1 MRKILPSPSRV
12 RHSFTPDALARFSRL
27 FDDVWKELLEEGVLD
42 ASHDPRLAHRRLAK
56 TLFRLARSSWTDI
69 QMRQLLIRAFRNE
82 AARLE
87 RTGLQSRRL
96 TELNARADVEIQES
110 VGLGE

>member
-1 MRKILPSPSRV
+1 
-12 RHSFTPDALARFSRL
+12 
-27 FDDVWKELLEEGVLD
+27 
-42 ASHDPRLAHRRLAK
+42 LAK
-56 TLFRLARSSWTDI
+56 TLFRLARSPWSDI

-96 TELNARADVEIQES
+96 TELKARADVES
-110 VGLGE
+110 SSA